1 MNPPEGYS
9 MKEAEE
15 ADEMIKNGRN
25 WVDNLISSL
34 GTDITLPMISQIVDH
49 ALLNTEQQSWQ
60 WKAAALM
67 VVS

>member
-1 MNPPEGYS
+1 
-9 MKEAEE
+9 MKEAEA

-34 GTDITLPMISQIVDH
+34 GTEITLPMISQIVDH
-49 ALLNTEQQSWQ
+49 ALLNTEQQSWE

>member
-15 ADEMIKNGRN
+15 AEEMIKNGRN

-34 GTDITLPMISQIVDH
+34 GTEITLPMISQIVDH
-49 ALLNTEQQSWQ
+49 ALLNTEQ
-60 WKAAALM
+60 
-67 VVS
+67 

>member
-1 MNPPEGYS
+1 

-49 ALLNTEQQSWQ
+49 ALLNTEQQSW
-60 WKAAALM
+60 
-67 VVS
+67 

>member
-1 MNPPEGYS
+1 MNYS

-34 GTDITLPMISQIVDH
+34 GTEITLPMISQIVDH